1 MAPERLTGVDRQGNP
16 MVWNGVTWVPDPVR
30 NPSAPG
36 AKLWG
41 AVPSSTTDP
50 AALRKQYATDEATL
64 TAERTASTKNRR
76 VRELLSNFEAANSVP
91 KQKKSIFG
99 GGGTGGVLS
108 RDTTGFLAQ
117 NTVGALKALTFDT
130 NPQVQ
135 AMRSASGDLQTG
147 VPRPGD
153 NSVSNFERSLY
164 AQGVPSVD
172 KYGGVNQ
179 NIINNMRATQNEHSD
194 YVNFLE
200 AYRSSNGSLAGAEGA
215 WNKYVAQNPYRSIE
229 KVSKKQVDD
238 YGFPASGKIV
248 DKRPAKAMPW
258 KQYFG
263 LEPIAQAAEVA
274 QPKGPARVTSD
285 ADYKKLPSGTVF
297 IDPEGKMRRK
307 P

>member
-1 MAPERLTGVDRQGNP
+1 

-41 AVPSSTTDP
+41 AVPTSTTDP

-91 KQKKSIFG
+91 KRRNSILG
-99 GGGTGGVLS
+99 GGGTGG
-108 RDTTGFLAQ
+108 FLAQ
-117 NTVGALKALTFDT
+117 HTENDRPSWGIDVVGGLKALTFDT

-135 AMRSASGDLQTG
+135 AMKSASGDLQTG

-153 NSVSNFERSLY
+153 NSVSNFERRLY
-164 AQGVPSVD
+164 AQGIPSVD

-194 YVNFLE
+194 YVDFLE

-248 DKRPAKAMPW
+248 AKRPAKAMPW

-263 LEPIAQAAEVA
+263 LEPIAQAAGAA